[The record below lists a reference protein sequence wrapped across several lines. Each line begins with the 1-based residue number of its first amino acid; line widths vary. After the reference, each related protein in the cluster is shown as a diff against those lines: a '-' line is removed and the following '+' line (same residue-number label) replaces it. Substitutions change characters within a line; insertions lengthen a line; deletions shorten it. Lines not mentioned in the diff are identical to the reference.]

1 MKVLAHVI
9 LHQLLFAVWLLC
21 YIAKYLRIHCQ
32 VS

>member
-1 MKVLAHVI
+1 MMKQASLI
-9 LHQLLFAVWLLC
+9 NETGFMGTWS